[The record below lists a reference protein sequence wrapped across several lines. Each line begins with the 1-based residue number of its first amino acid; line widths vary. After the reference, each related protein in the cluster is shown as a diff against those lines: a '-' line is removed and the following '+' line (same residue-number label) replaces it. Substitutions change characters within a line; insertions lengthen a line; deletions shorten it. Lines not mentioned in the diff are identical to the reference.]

1 MREGDLDPVDIGLE
15 STAIHKKNFL
25 ALFVNMYIEIL
36 NHSQK
41 REQGATISRKDRQ
54 HELSGWER
62 VEKPLA
68 SL

>member
-25 ALFVNMYIEIL
+25 ALFVNIYIEIL

-41 REQGATISRKDRQ
+41 REQGATISRNRQ